1 MAATNY
7 AGGAQATTTLASMN
21 TTVTSIQVAATTGWP
36 SNSNPF
42 VIKFDPGLATEEK
55 CLIST
60 YDGSGN
66 LTIATRAYDGTT
78 AYSHVQGATVQPCW
92 DAVSA
97 QDNNNHIYDPT
108 RNDHTQY
115 LTLTALDSGT
125 NYHNQSSVHAFGAA
139 LGTPGTPT
147 NVWSTSPSAGTSTA
161 PARADHQHLG
171 FPLPGG
177 AGELPY
183 STGTAAGDVAWST
196 PGYATLDATS
206 ADISAVTPG
215 AAESAGSVGY
225 AADSGHVHGFLIGAS
240 TYVATGSATYTAAAG
255 EATLVHGVSTSG
267 YVNLP
272 QLSTVAVGQV
282 NVVINATPA
291 AVIAVNPYA
300 GDYMYGI
307 GNNGAAG
314 AVNLA
319 AETAAQFCKVTA
331 SSGWIQ
337 IA

>member
-115 LTLTALDSGT
+115 LTPHRPRQWHQLPQPVICPRPSVLPSVLLGHPPTSGPPAPRLAPRRHPLVLTTSISG
-125 NYHNQSSVHAFGAA
+125 SRC
-139 LGTPGTPT
+139 
-147 NVWSTSPSAGTSTA
+147 
-161 PARADHQHLG
+161 RAVPEN
-171 FPLPGG
+171 F
-177 AGELPY
+177 PY
-183 STGTAAGDVAWST
+183 STGHSSRGC
-196 PGYATLDATS
+196 
-206 ADISAVTPG
+206 
-215 AAESAGSVGY
+215 SVVN
-225 AADSGHVHGFLIGAS
+225 ARVCHPRRHQRGH
-240 TYVATGSATYTAAAG
+240 
-255 EATLVHGVSTSG
+255 
-267 YVNLP
+267 
-272 QLSTVAVGQV
+272 LSCHSRCCEVCG
-282 NVVINATPA
+282 
-291 AVIAVNPYA
+291 
-300 GDYMYGI
+300 
-307 GNNGAAG
+307 
-314 AVNLA
+314 
-319 AETAAQFCKVTA
+319 
-331 SSGWIQ
+331 
-337 IA
+337 

>member
-21 TTVTSIQVAATTGWP
+21 TTVTAISVAATTGWP
-36 SNSNPF
+36 ANSNPF
-42 VIKFDPGLATEEK
+42 VVKFDPALATEEK

-97 QDNNNHIYDPT
+97 QDDNNHIYDPT

-139 LGTPGTPT
+139 LGTPGTPA

-171 FPLPGG
+171 LPLPTA
-177 AGELPY
+177 AGQLPY
-183 STGTAAGDVAWST
+183 STGSAAGDVSWST

-206 ADISAVTPG
+206 SDISSITP
-215 AAESAGSVGY
+215 ATSPNAGSIGS
-225 AADSGHVHGFLIGAS
+225 AADAGHVHGCKLGLS
-240 TYVATGSATYTAAAG
+240 TYVSTGSATYTAAAG

-272 QLSTVAVGQV
+272 QLSTVAVGQINSV
-282 NVVINATPA
+282 TNATPS

-300 GDYMYGI
+300 GDLMYGI

-319 AETAAQFCKVTA
+319 AETAAQFQKVTA
-331 SSGWIQ
+331 TSGWIQ